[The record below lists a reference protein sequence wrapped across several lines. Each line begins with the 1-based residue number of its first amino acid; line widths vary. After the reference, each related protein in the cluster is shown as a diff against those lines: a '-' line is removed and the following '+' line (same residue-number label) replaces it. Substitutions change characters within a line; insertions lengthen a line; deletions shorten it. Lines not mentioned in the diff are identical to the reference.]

1 MGKYRNDICEQQL
14 YVRGDVNVTYNDYR
28 NSCNHIDLIELNI
41 DEINIGDINI
51 SINGS
56 LPLGNQGYREPEL
69 VGSSGFTEKEIE
81 SRMKFFKANS
91 P

>member
-1 MGKYRNDICEQQL
+1 MGKYKNSEITIL
-14 YVRGDVNVTYNDYR
+14 GDHIANGTIVYNDYS
-28 NSCNHIDLIELNI
+28 NSQNHIDLVEINI

-51 SINGS
+51 TINGS
-56 LPLGNQGYREPEL
+56 SPSGNQGYREPEL